1 MRHGDRTGDPVPL
14 ELWRGVRVINPLR
27 KVALAPA
34 VHRFRILPVF
44 GNNTRRETPER
55 RRLSLLGAPCYD
67 ARALAEEKNMKKL
80 CLLVSLF
87 AALAGFAW
95 AGEDY
100 PLGPD
105 SQRQPGVPQGKVTQY
120 TWTSKIFPGTV
131 RDYWVYVPAQYTP
144 EKPACVM
151 VFEDG
156 KSYVNV
162 NDDGRARIPIVFDNL
177 IAKHDMPVTIAILI
191 DPGVLKASAPGHM
204 SRPNRSFEYD
214 SLSDRYA
221 RFLIYEILPEVA
233 KHYNLSTNPNDR
245 AISGGS
251 SGGICSFTVAWT
263 HPEAFRRVLSFIGS
277 FADLR
282 GGDIYPALIRKTEP
296 KPIRVFLQDGNHD
309 LNMFAGDWWLANQA
323 MASALAYAGYDF
335 KFVTGDKNH
344 DMIQGGAIMPDA
356 LRWLWRDY
364 PQPIPKP
371 GMHHLG
377 DRQTGF
383 VEVAPDWEESTTFAG
398 DTRSKA
404 PASLLLLNEK
414 LKDARGIAVDQ
425 QGNVFTG
432 DSSGKTIYRIDSDGH
447 VSTFVK
453 DAEGARGL
461 AFGPDGNLYGCDD
474 EGIVSYSSDGKK
486 IVRLGGVLCQDIA
499 VTREGG
505 LIFTGDRGVVSIPL
519 SNLHHEDH
527 YGPGE
532 DWGLR
537 SLVANGVCLSPD
549 QSTLYV
555 SDPNGKW
562 VWAYQVQSDGSL
574 ANGEPFFRME
584 TSDEASASGA
594 AGMAADSKGLLYVA
608 TLLGIQVCD
617 QQGRVVAVLNRPEQA
632 DPSLGPVSGVAF
644 GGPDHEY
651 LYVVVGNEVF
661 RRHLVRKPVQP

>member
-1 MRHGDRTGDPVPL
+1 
-14 ELWRGVRVINPLR
+14 
-27 KVALAPA
+27 
-34 VHRFRILPVF
+34 
-44 GNNTRRETPER
+44 
-55 RRLSLLGAPCYD
+55 
-67 ARALAEEKNMKKL
+67 
-80 CLLVSLF
+80 
-87 AALAGFAW
+87 
-95 AGEDY
+95 
-100 PLGPD
+100 
-105 SQRQPGVPQGKVTQY
+105 VPQGKVTQY

-131 RDYWVYVPAQYTP
+131 RDYWVYVPAQYSP

-156 KSYVNV
+156 KIYVDEN
-162 NDDGRARIPIVFDNL
+162 GRERIPIVFDNL

-191 DPGVLKASAPGHM
+191 DPGVLKGAAPGQM
-204 SRPNRSFEYD
+204 SRANRSYEYD
-214 SLSDRYA
+214 GLSDRYA
-221 RFLIYEILPEVA
+221 RFLLDEILPEVA

-309 LNMFAGDWWLANQA
+309 LNNFAGDWWLANQA

-335 KFVTGDKNH
+335 KFVTGDKDH
-344 DMIQGGAIMPDA
+344 DMIQGGAILPDA

-383 VEVAPDWEESTTFAG
+383 VDVGMDWEKVATFAG
-398 DTRSKA
+398 DARTKA
-404 PASLLLLNEK
+404 RTSLLVPTGR

-425 QGNVFTG
+425 QGNVFIA
-432 DSSGKTIYRIDSDGH
+432 DSSGKAIYRIDLDGH
-447 VSTFVK
+447 ASTFFK
-453 DAEGARGL
+453 NAEGVRSL
-461 AFGPDGNLYGCDD
+461 AFGPEGRLDSCGD
-474 EGIVSYSSDGKK
+474 EGIARYSSDGTKSY
-486 IVRLGGVLCQDIA
+486 RLVGFIECQDIA
-499 VTREGG
+499 VTRVGG
-505 LIFTGDRGVVSIPL
+505 FIFTGDGTVASLPP
-519 SNLHHEDH
+519 STHQPNH

-549 QSTLYV
+549 QSMLYV

-562 VWAYQVQSDGSL
+562 VWSYQVQADGSL

-584 TSDEASASGA
+584 TLDESSASGA
-594 AGMAADSKGLLYVA
+594 AGMAMDSKGLLYVA
-608 TLLGIQVCD
+608 TLLGIQICD
-617 QQGRVVAVLNRPEQA
+617 PQGRVVGILNRPEQA
-632 DPSLGPVSGVAF
+632 DPSLGPVSGVTF
-644 GGPDHEY
+644 GGPDHQY
-651 LYVVVGNEVF
+651 LYVVVGNDVF
-661 RRHLVRKPVQP
+661 RRHLVRKVGP